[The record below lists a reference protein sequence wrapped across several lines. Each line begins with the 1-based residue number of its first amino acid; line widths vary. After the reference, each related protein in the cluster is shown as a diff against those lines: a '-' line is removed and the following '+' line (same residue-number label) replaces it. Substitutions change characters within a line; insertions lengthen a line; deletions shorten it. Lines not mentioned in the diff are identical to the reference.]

1 MPSFSPVIE
10 TAAVAIAPAAIDIIG
25 QIQKVEK
32 RGPVPQF
39 CKEGVGKQHLNENFS
54 AFLINLS

>member
-32 RGPVPQF
+32 RGP
-39 CKEGVGKQHLNENFS
+39 GSNSGKRELENS
-54 AFLINLS
+54 I